1 LTHIEG
7 EGDPR
12 RIFEE
17 TLQLIVTAEQL
28 GFDSAWIA
36 QHHFKPLAGRLPSP
50 FPFLAA
56 AAQRTRR
63 IRLGTSIVILPL
75 ENPIRVAEDASVV
88 DALSSGRLELGIGSG
103 GDPAEFDA
111 FGVSLDSRHVAT
123 THGIAQL
130 QHAIRGEPLNRDG
143 QVLQPPAPELAK
155 RLWQS
160 AISTEGARH
169 VAQNGAGLMLS
180 RAAWSNG
187 KPTDVVQRP
196 VAEDYLAAC
205 DAQYLPRRLALSRGI
220 YPANDKSAALTNL
233 REGVLRSAESQVR
246 QGIFPPGLSLE
257 CYCERLHIAYG
268 HPDEVTAYLMADQ
281 VLPLAT
287 DLIVQFSPVIPKLN
301 EAIRILELMA
311 TCVAPALGWQP
322 QHAFNLE

>member
-1 LTHIEG
+1 
-7 EGDPR
+7 
-12 RIFEE
+12 
-17 TLQLIVTAEQL
+17 
-28 GFDSAWIA
+28 
-36 QHHFKPLAGRLPSP
+36 
-50 FPFLAA
+50 
-56 AAQRTRR
+56 
-63 IRLGTSIVILPL
+63 
-75 ENPIRVAEDASVV
+75 
-88 DALSSGRLELGIGSG
+88 
-103 GDPAEFDA
+103 
-111 FGVSLDSRHVAT
+111 
-123 THGIAQL
+123 
-130 QHAIRGEPLNRDG
+130 
-143 QVLQPPAPELAK
+143 
-155 RLWQS
+155 
-160 AISTEGARH
+160 
-169 VAQNGAGLMLS
+169 MLS

-220 YPANDKSAALTNL
+220 YPASDKSTALINL